1 MKTLLYA
8 IVKVIYT
15 PYRILCGI
23 LSIILTIGFFIVLLD
38 KQNIFQNGK
47 PWILVLIVGIL
58 VLLQLIRVLLVKL
71 LAYLLN
77 GDTVIVGV

>member
-23 LSIILTIGFFIVLLD
+23 LSIILTIGFFFVLLD
-38 KQNIFQNGK
+38 KQNTFQNGK
-47 PWILVLIVGIL
+47 PWILVLIFGIL
-58 VLLQLIRVLLVKL
+58 IVLQLIRILLVKL
-71 LAYLLN
+71 LAKLLGAN
-77 GDTVIVGV
+77 AVIVDL

>member
-23 LSIILTIGFFIVLLD
+23 LSIILTIGFFIVLLN